1 MISLHPVLADSAST
15 LSLTSYAYIFALA
28 GFLGFVLISK
38 VPSILHTPLMS
49 GTNAIHG
56 IILVGAIALC
66 ANAHGWISITLS
78 TIAVALG
85 AINVFGGFVV
95 TDRILEMFR
104 GSARGNASAKEA
116 AHE

>member
-1 MISLHPVLADSAST
+1 
-15 LSLTSYAYIFALA
+15 
-28 GFLGFVLISK
+28 
-38 VPSILHTPLMS
+38 
-49 GTNAIHG
+49 
-56 IILVGAIALC
+56 
-66 ANAHGWISITLS
+66 
-78 TIAVALG
+78 VALG